1 MATAQDSTLTS
12 TLNRPVDPFA
22 TVGQIS
28 RGGSIEERGRLAR
41 QAREGTMREESA
53 AREQAL
59 RSEAEAKRAQ
69 ITKEQDIET
78 GYLTKLEEATRKFE
92 SSYGQPPQRKISE
105 FDASAGL
112 ELAALT
118 AVLGAF
124 AGSVSGQAGLKAM
137 EGVSRGYREG
147 REDLYNRELKAY
159 EDELNRYK
167 DKIAQA
173 KTIFDNSLKLEQTR
187 RGAAMIELKKLEPL
201 LQDGVIAAKVRQG
214 DLVGVG
220 KSIDDAIRAAD
231 QVEVAK
237 IKAVDSK
244 RARNLPSDL
253 AKTYNQIAPNAIS
266 MRRLQSDMQPDYF
279 GIIPNETAS
288 RLFMKAV
295 EVDLTDSTAEYI
307 KKTFKVSDEQILWW
321 KQYDQLIAKV
331 RNELFGATLTK
342 AEKENFDRTIITPA
356 TKPKLAQEFFAS
368 QVEILNRALAREAAK
383 GKALGVDPEVIEAY
397 LGVALDDLGVPPASG
412 ARTPAA
418 PAAGGQDIQAA
429 LQARGIPY
437 EPDRFNYGFENGQ
450 IFREPK

>member
-28 RGGSIEERGRLAR
+28 RGGSIEERGKLAR

-53 AREQAL
+53 AREGAM
-59 RSEAEAKRAQ
+59 RAEAEAKKAQ
-69 ITKEQDIET
+69 IEKEKGIET
-78 GYLTKLEEATRKFE
+78 AYLTKLEEATRKFE

-105 FDASAGL
+105 FDVNAGI
-112 ELAALT
+112 ELATLT

-124 AGSVSGQAGLKAM
+124 AGSVSGQAALKSM

-159 EDELNRYK
+159 EDELARYK

-187 RGAAMIELKKLEPL
+187 RGSGLIELKKLDPL

-231 QVEVAK
+231 QVEAAK

-244 RARNLPSDL
+244 RFRNLPSDL
-253 AKTYNQIAPNAIS
+253 AKTYNTIAPNATS
-266 MRRLQSDMQPDYF
+266 MRRLQSSMDDGYF
-279 GIIPNETAS
+279 GVVPNENAA
-288 RLFMKAV
+288 RLLMKAV
-295 EVDLTDSTAEYI
+295 EVDLTDATTDYI
-307 KKTFKVSDEQILWW
+307 KKTFKVTEDQILWW
-321 KQYDQLIAKV
+321 KQYDQLVAKV
-331 RNELFGATLTK
+331 RNDLFGATLTK

-356 TKPKLAQEFFAS
+356 TKPDLARQFFNE
-368 QVEILNRALAREAAK
+368 QVGILNRAIAKEARKGLA
-383 GKALGVDPEVIEAY
+383 LNVDPEVIEAY
-397 LGVALDDLGVPPASG
+397 LDISLAQLPGAQAS
-412 ARTPAA
+412 APAA
-418 PAAGGQDIQAA
+418 PAAGEQDIQAA

-437 EPDRFNYGFENGQ
+437 EPDKFNYGFENGQ

>member
-28 RGGSIEERGRLAR
+28 RGGSIEQRGRLAR
-41 QAREGTMREESA
+41 QAREGAMREESA
-53 AREQAL
+53 AREGAM
-59 RSEAEAKRAQ
+59 RAEAEAKRAQ
-69 ITKEQDIET
+69 IDKEKEVEV
-78 GYLTKLEEATRKFE
+78 GYLTKLEEATQKFE

-105 FDASAGL
+105 FDVNAGL
-112 ELAALT
+112 ELATLT

-124 AGSVSGQAGLKAM
+124 AGSVSGQAALKSM

-159 EDELNRYK
+159 EDELARYK

-187 RGAAMIELKKLEPL
+187 RGSGLIELKKLDPL

-231 QVEVAK
+231 QVEAAK

-253 AKTYNQIAPNAIS
+253 AKTYNTIAPNATS
-266 MRRLQSDMQPDYF
+266 MRRLQSSMEDSYF
-279 GIIPNETAS
+279 GVVPNENAA
-288 RLFMKAV
+288 RLLMKAV
-295 EVDLTDSTAEYI
+295 EVDLTDATTDYI
-307 KKTFKVSDEQILWW
+307 KKTFKVSEDQILWW

-342 AEKENFDRTIITPA
+342 NEKENFDRTIITPA
-356 TKPKLAQEFFAS
+356 TKPELARQFFNE
-368 QVEILNRALAREAAK
+368 QVTILNNAIAREVAK
-383 GKALGVDPEVIEAY
+383 GMALGVDPGVIEAY
-397 LGVALDDLGVPPASG
+397 LGVTLSELPGAPA
-412 ARTPAA
+412 APAA

-429 LQARGIPY
+429 LKARGIPY
-437 EPDRFNYGFENGQ
+437 EPEKFNYGFENGQ

>member
-53 AREQAL
+53 AREGAM
-59 RSEAEAKRAQ
+59 RAEAEAKKAQ
-69 ITKEQDIET
+69 IEKEKGIET
-78 GYLTKLEEATRKFE
+78 SYLTKLEEATQKFE

-105 FDASAGL
+105 FDVNAGI
-112 ELAALT
+112 ELATLT

-124 AGSVSGQAGLKAM
+124 AGSVSGQAALKSM

-159 EDELNRYK
+159 EDELARYK

-187 RGAAMIELKKLEPL
+187 RGSGLIELKKLDPL

-220 KSIDDAIRAAD
+220 KSIDDAIKAVD
-231 QVEVAK
+231 QVELAK
-237 IKAVDSK
+237 IKAVEAK
-244 RARNLPSDL
+244 KKANIPSDL
-253 AKTYNQIAPNAIS
+253 QKTFEKIGSTSVLMNRVNNSAKPE
-266 MRRLQSDMQPDYF
+266 YF
-279 GIIPNETAS
+279 GILPIEKAS
-288 RLFMKAV
+288 RMLMKLR
-295 EVDLTDSTAEYI
+295 ENQLTEPLADFLEKQYNITP
-307 KKTFKVSDEQILWW
+307 EQILWW
-321 KQYDQLIAKV
+321 KRYDQYIAKV
-331 RNELFGATLTK
+331 RNELFGATLTL
-342 AEKENFDRTIITPA
+342 AERENFDRTVISPA
-356 TKPKLAQEFFAS
+356 TEPKIAKQFLAEQIQGINDA
-368 QVEILNRALAREAAK
+368 INREVAK
-383 GKALGVDPEVIEAY
+383 GRSMGIDEDVMRAY
-397 LGVALDDLGVPPASG
+397 LFGEGPSALL
-412 ARTPAA
+412 TPAA
-418 PAAGGQDIQAA
+418 PAAGEQDIQAA

-437 EPDRFNYGFENGQ
+437 EPDKFNYGFENGQ